1 MADLQIGDVA
11 PDFTLPTHS
20 EEKITLSALK
30 GKNVILYFYPKDDT
44 PGCTKES
51 CEFRDE
57 YAGIQSL
64 DAEIIGI
71 SKDTVKSH
79 EKFATK
85 YDLGFPLGADTE
97 GKTCTDY
104 GVIAEK
110 SMFGKK
116 YMGIERTT
124 FLINKDGK
132 IAKIWPKVKVS
143 GHVAE
148 VKKALEELSAAQA
161 A

>member
-1 MADLQIGDVA
+1 MADLNIGDSA
-11 PDFTLPTHS
+11 PDFTLPTNGNN
-20 EEKITLSALK
+20 EITLSALK
-30 GKNVILYFYPKDDT
+30 GKNVIIYFYPKDDT

-71 SKDTVKSH
+71 SKDNVTSH

-85 YDLGFPLGADTE
+85 YDLTFPLGADIE
-97 GKTCTDY
+97 GTACEAY

-116 YMGIERTT
+116 YMGIQRAT
-124 FLINKDGK
+124 FLIDKDGR
-132 IAKIWPKVKVS
+132 IAHIWPKVKVS

-148 VKKALEELSAAQA
+148 VKQALEELQKAQA